1 MTGDNIR
8 SRVEKVE
15 EHCAFAERT
24 VEQLSEEVK
33 LLNERVRQAMKKI
46 EALERRLESVMES
59 PNGGVSDR
67 GVVDGK

>member
-1 MTGDNIR
+1 MNGEDLR

-15 EHCAFAERT
+15 EHCAFSERT

-46 EALERRLESVMES
+46 EALERRLADLASTDEPS
-59 PNGGVSDR
+59 SDQE
-67 GVVDGK
+67 